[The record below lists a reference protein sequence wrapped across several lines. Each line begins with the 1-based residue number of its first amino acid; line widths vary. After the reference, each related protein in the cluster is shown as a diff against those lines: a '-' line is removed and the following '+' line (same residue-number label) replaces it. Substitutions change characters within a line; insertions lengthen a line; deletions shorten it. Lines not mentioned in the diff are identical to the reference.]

1 MEASRNPGS
10 FRDPSGHVFERDGR
24 IFRTVSASAADGFN
38 TVRATGVLDR
48 LVADGRLV
56 GFRDAAPGEAGV
68 EAAHVLE
75 HPRLDFLSYPYEW
88 PFEALRAAALFH
100 LDLHLTLMAAG
111 ATLSDASAYNVQ
123 FTGVTPIFIDHLS
136 IRPYRP
142 GEFWS
147 GHRQFC
153 EQFLNPLLLRALFGL
168 PHNAWYRGALE
179 GIPVADIAG
188 LLRFTHKLSWR
199 VMAHVVLQDRFQRGA
214 ARSDRP
220 ARRRL
225 GRSLRPAAFT
235 AMLRQLRHWIARLKP
250 ADRGATTWSDY
261 AGANTYAAAEEAAK
275 QEFIASATVYAAPQ
289 RVIDLGC
296 NTGVYASVALSA
308 GARSVI
314 GYDYDHQALD
324 RAYLAAAAS
333 PAMSAFLPLH
343 LDAANPSPDQ
353 GWRQRERAG
362 FAARV
367 RADCVFALAFVHHL
381 AIARNLPLPEVVEW
395 IVDMAPVG
403 VIEFVPKE
411 DATVQTMLALR
422 EDIFGQYDE
431 SHFTAALTKRA
442 RIVRRSAVTQSR
454 RTLFLYDRR

>member
-1 MEASRNPGS
+1 MGASRNPGS

-24 IFRTVSASAADGFN
+24 IFRTVAASAADGFKA
-38 TVRATGVLDR
+38 VRATGILDR
-48 LVADGRLV
+48 LVADGKLV
-56 GFRDAAPGEAGV
+56 AYWDVAPGEVGID
-68 EAAHVLE
+68 AAHVLE
-75 HPRLDFLSYPYEW
+75 HPRLDFLSHPYEW
-88 PFEALRAAALFH
+88 PFEVLRAAALFH
-100 LDLHLTLMAAG
+100 LDLHLTLMASG

-123 FTGVTPIFIDHLS
+123 FNGVAPIFIDHLS

-142 GEFWS
+142 GEYWW

-179 GIPVADIAG
+179 GIPVTDIAG
-188 LLRFTHKLSWR
+188 LLGFKHKLSWR
-199 VMAHVVLQDRFQRGA
+199 VMAHVVLQDRFQRAA

-220 ARRRL
+220 VTRSL
-225 GRSLRPAAFT
+225 GRSLRPEAFT
-235 AMLRQLRHWIARLKP
+235 SMLRQLRTWIARLKP
-250 ADRGATTWSDY
+250 ADRGATTWVDY
-261 AGANTYAAAEEAAK
+261 ASANAYAPGEEAAK
-275 QEFIASATVYAAPQ
+275 KEFIASAVAYASPQ

-296 NTGVYASVALSA
+296 NTGLYSSVAISA

-333 PAMSAFLPLH
+333 PAMRAFLPLH

-362 FAARV
+362 FTARA

-381 AIARNLPLPEVVEW
+381 AIARNLPLPEVVDW
-395 IVDMAPVG
+395 IVDIAPVG
-403 VIEFVPKE
+403 VIEFVPKH
-411 DATVQTMLALR
+411 DATVQKMLALR
-422 EDIFGQYDE
+422 DDIFEQYDE
-431 SHFTAALTKRA
+431 SHFVTALTKRA
-442 RIVRRSAVTQSR
+442 RIVRRSDVTQGKR
-454 RTLFLYDRR
+454 ALFLYDRR